1 MINEYLNL
9 LEEKIENTKIKE
21 SFKQTEIEYY
31 FYLKNE
37 FNKIKKDYSIY
48 SEIFII
54 DYINKYISYFNSL
67 IPLNI
72 ISYDNYKTI
81 LERKQ
86 KIKNLLK
93 HI

>member
-21 SFKQTEIEYY
+21 SFKQIEIEYY